1 MPISAKVNPPMLNAL
16 AHFEQQKPHLSGD
29 IAARAAALQ
38 QAETMGLPT
47 RRSEPFHYTDL
58 SRLLKNAP
66 ANQAANQAAKEAPLL
81 THDFSACKALYVSF
95 HDGVLSRD
103 SGSIS
108 GDFAAIQAPDA
119 ADVMGLYNQALAQ
132 TGLTLDL
139 DKNPQGTVIV
149 ETTGDQPQHLKHRIK
164 VAAGVQLTL
173 IDDHAATGY
182 ANVSWELVL
191 GENANVTFVQMQQ
204 AGQQVA
210 MCDARLG
217 ADAKLTKI
225 TLLSGAELAR
235 HATHI
240 RLESAGAQAQLHS
253 AVLGRGASHSDV
265 TYVIDHQSCDTQSH
279 TSSHQALGD
288 RARGVFQ
295 GKVIVQRDAQ
305 RVDAQM
311 QARAMMLSEGA
322 EMDAKPELEIYADDV
337 VCAHGTAIGEIDAE
351 ALFFLRS
358 RGLDE
363 ATARQLLIGGFIEQV
378 LGHCD
383 DPVIADVLRGH
394 IEHKIAALMGGKT
407 ERRDE
412 F

>member
-1 MPISAKVNPPMLNAL
+1 MLNAL
-16 AHFEQQKPHLSGD
+16 AHFEQLKPNLSGD
-29 IAARAAALQ
+29 IGAREHALQ
-38 QAETMGLPT
+38 QAERLGLPT
-47 RRSEPFHYTDL
+47 RRSEPWHYTDL
-58 SRLLKNAP
+58 ARLLKKSQSG
-66 ANQAANQAAKEAPLL
+66 QAKAENSWLL
-81 THDFSACKALYVSF
+81 THDFSASKPLYVSF
-95 HDGVLSRD
+95 ADALLTRD
-103 SGSIS
+103 TGAIS
-108 GDFAAIQAPDA
+108 SDFAAIEPANE

-132 TGLTLDL
+132 SGLTLDL
-139 DKNPQGTVIV
+139 TENLEGPVIV
-149 ETTGDQPQHLKHRIK
+149 ETSGGQSQHLKHRIK
-164 VAAGVQLTL
+164 LAAGVQLTL

-182 ANVSWELVL
+182 SNVSWDIELD
-191 GENANVTFVQMQQ
+191 ENASLTFLQMQQ

-210 MCDARLG
+210 MCEARLA
-217 ADAKLTKI
+217 ADASFTKI
-225 TLLSGAELAR
+225 TLLSGGDIAR

-240 RLESAGAQAQLHS
+240 SLQRAGAQAQLHS
-253 AVLGRGASHSDV
+253 AVLGSGDSHSDV

-337 VCAHGTAIGEIDAE
+337 ICAHGTAIGEIDAD

-363 ATARQLLIGGFIEQV
+363 VTARQLLIGGFIEQV
-378 LGHCD
+378 LGHCE
-383 DPVIADVLRGH
+383 DPAIADVLRHH
-394 IEHKIAALMGGKT
+394 IEHKISALMGGKT
-407 ERRDE
+407 EPSNDL
-412 F
+412 